1 MCLKSGTSDRGYL
14 RSGYLRWCPDERNL
28 DLRALW
34 RPEKTDP
41 YLDVVNASEHET
53 GVI

>member
-1 MCLKSGTSDRGYL
+1 MAVSKNCQLQMAVF
-14 RSGYLRWCPDERNL
+14 RWCPDQRNL

-34 RPEKTDP
+34 RPDKTDP
-41 YLDVVNASEHET
+41 YLDVVNASEDET